1 MCQLA
6 DGCRRCGQSV
16 PPGMTFQGWLT
27 ASDSPIIWPLEP
39 RKVQLLSIL
48 DLNDLGKGPTC
59 DHPLMGDCNGGGR
72 SGMFVLRRP
81 RPGGLLSTVGTPA
94 QSYTLTWGPTPNPG
108 QANRSWADTQEAT
121 EYGATALAVLLA
133 RAETGHTVV
142 QRSRKGTGIDYWM
155 GEENDGPPFQ
165 HKARLEISGIL
176 HALGDQ
182 GAVRRAVAAR
192 VSQKVQQVQRSGTL
206 PAAHVVVVEFGTP
219 LAEMQTV

>member
-1 MCQLA
+1 M
-6 DGCRRCGQSV
+6 
-16 PPGMTFQGWLT
+16 
-27 ASDSPIIWPLEP
+27 
-39 RKVQLLSIL
+39 QLLSIL
-48 DLNDLGKGPTC
+48 DLNDLGKGLPAITPSWGAAMAEAAAVC
-59 DHPLMGDCNGGGR
+59 LSSEGHA
-72 SGMFVLRRP
+72 
-81 RPGGLLSTVGTPA
+81 PGVYLSTQGTPA
-94 QSYTLTWGPTPNPG
+94 QNYVLTWGPTPNPG
-108 QANRSWADTQEAT
+108 QANLSWADTQEAT

-182 GAVRRAVAAR
+182 RAVRRAVAAR
-192 VSQKVQQVQRSGTL
+192 VSQKVQQVWRSGTL
-206 PAAHVVVVEFGTP
+206 PPAHVVVVEFGTP